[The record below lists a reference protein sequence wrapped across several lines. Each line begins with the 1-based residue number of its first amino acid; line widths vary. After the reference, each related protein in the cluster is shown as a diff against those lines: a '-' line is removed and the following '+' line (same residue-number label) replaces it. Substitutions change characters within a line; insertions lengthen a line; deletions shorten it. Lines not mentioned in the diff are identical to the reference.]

1 MPCPPPGDLPH
12 SGYDPEIPLL
22 GIYPKNTN
30 WKDTFTPMFIA
41 AVFTTVKVWKQPK
54 CLSSGKWIKKIWD
67 THTHTDVHT
76 HTHNG
81 ILLSAIKKDNIL
93 HLQQC
98 VNGLGGHYANWNKSE
113 RERQILYDITYM
125 WNLEIKQTS
134 E

>member
-1 MPCPPPGDLPH
+1 
-12 SGYDPEIPLL
+12 
-22 GIYPKNTN
+22 
-30 WKDTFTPMFIA
+30 MFIA

-54 CLSSGKWIKKIWD
+54 CLLSGEWIKKIWD
-67 THTHTDVHT
+67 THTY
-76 HTHNG
+76 NG

-125 WNLEIKQTS
+125 WNLETKQTS
-134 E
+134 D